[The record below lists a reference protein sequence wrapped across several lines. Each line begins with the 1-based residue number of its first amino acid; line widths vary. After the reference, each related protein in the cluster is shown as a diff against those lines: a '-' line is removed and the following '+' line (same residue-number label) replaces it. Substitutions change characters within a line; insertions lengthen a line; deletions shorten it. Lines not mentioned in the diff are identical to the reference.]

1 MPSYDKAITIFAP
14 DGNLFQVQYAFEAV
28 NKGSCTMA
36 VKGRDCV
43 VLAVEKKSVA
53 KLQDPRTIRKIMQVD
68 DHIWLTFSGLQ
79 ADARIL
85 VDKARLECQSYRFNM
100 EDAPSVAYI
109 AKFVASE
116 QQKYTQKGGVRPFG
130 ISTYIIGMDDI
141 SGVPR
146 LFQTEPSG
154 TISEWKAGVMGRSA
168 KTVKAAMEKSYP
180 ETAEEIAA
188 LDETKT
194 VKFAVE
200 SIMECV
206 ESGKNMEVAVMTKD
220 SKVRFLEPAEIEA
233 HITQINKEK
242 EEAEAAKGKK

>member
-1 MPSYDKAITIFAP
+1 MPTYDKAITIFAP

-109 AKFVASE
+109 AKYVA
-116 QQKYTQKGGVRPFG
+116 
-130 ISTYIIGMDDI
+130 
-141 SGVPR
+141 
-146 LFQTEPSG
+146 
-154 TISEWKAGVMGRSA
+154 
-168 KTVKAAMEKSYP
+168 
-180 ETAEEIAA
+180 
-188 LDETKT
+188 
-194 VKFAVE
+194 
-200 SIMECV
+200 
-206 ESGKNMEVAVMTKD
+206 
-220 SKVRFLEPAEIEA
+220 
-233 HITQINKEK
+233 
-242 EEAEAAKGKK
+242 